1 MNIGGIYTDPFHAP
15 TTASANIFGY
25 NAPWFGGLRFIG
37 SSKETPTKF
46 TTIGCDDGYHFW
58 MLAGEFTGG
67 ASGKEGAL
75 AVDMDFTPKAPGVGL
90 LKCSYAPG
98 ALSFLN
104 DDGITVGN
112 TWSRLKANAAAAEG
126 LEDPL
131 LERATKHSAFN
142 EVNGLYVDLS
152 IYKPGSFA
160 GIRVIS
166 DRLGKFL
173 RDEICVVG
181 TDDGDEWWS
190 MDGGAFVD
198 KSTGKFRVSSLIAGT
213 SNNGTIRLEDGTE
226 WIKMVPKSDFHFLP
240 KEAIN
245 N

>member
-1 MNIGGIYTDPFHAP
+1 MNVGGIYTDPFHAP

-25 NAPWFGGLRFIG
+25 DTPWFGGLRFIG

-67 ASGKEGAL
+67 AYGEEGAL

-98 ALSFLN
+98 SLSFLN

-112 TWSRLKANAAAAEG
+112 TWSRLKAKAAAA
-126 LEDPL
+126 DML
-131 LERATKHSAFN
+131 LERASKHSAFN

-181 TDDGDEWWS
+181 TDDGEEWWS

-198 KSTGKFRVSSLIAGT
+198 KSTGKFRVGPLIVGT
-213 SNNGTIRLEDGTE
+213 SNNGTIRLEGGTE
-226 WIKMVPKSDFHFLP
+226 WIKMVPKSDFHSLP